1 MIGWFTAVQ
10 VIVACAAGLTCIALG
25 LLGRKPAD
33 VTNGATAV
41 VELLL
46 VIQLVIALL
55 SPLAGNFPTGS
66 GLEFWVYL
74 VSVVLVPPLA
84 VLWGLI
90 ERNRWSTVVLGVA
103 CLAVA
108 VMVYRMHQIWFVQLA

>member
-1 MIGWFTAVQ
+1 MIPWFTFV
-10 VIVACAAGLTCIALG
+10 VVGVACASGLLCIVLG

-33 VTNGATAV
+33 ITNGATAL

-46 VIQLVIALL
+46 VIQLAISLV
-55 SPLAGNFPTGS
+55 SPLAGNYPTGS
-66 GLEFWVYL
+66 GLEFWAYL

-90 ERNRWSTVVLGVA
+90 ERNKWSTVVLGVA
-103 CLAVA
+103 CLAAA
-108 VMVYRMHQIWFVQLA
+108 VMVYRMYQIWFVQIA